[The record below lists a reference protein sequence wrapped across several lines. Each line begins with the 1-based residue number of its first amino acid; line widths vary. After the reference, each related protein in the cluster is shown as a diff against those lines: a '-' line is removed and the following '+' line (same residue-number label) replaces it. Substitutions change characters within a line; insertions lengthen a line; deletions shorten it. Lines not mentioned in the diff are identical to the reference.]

1 MNAPYSFNFK
11 YDPILENPFRSEID
25 YNKEIDERVRQLQL
39 MKDKYNSTVK
49 QTTQSESL
57 WNKIDNEI
65 KSLNDDQR
73 NILFN
78 DKNYISIDTQ
88 LKILVQEALVNSVKN
103 VIENSEIGNKLLTQQ
118 LNLIKTNKDKI
129 IAESNRELETFK
141 KFQIAAQ
148 ANPNLTYKEFCENI
162 NNTSEDAIVEPSY
175 YIENDKLIITPG
187 KKGVMVNKDE
197 LINKLVEFLDIKL
210 TNLSKDDQLVNV
222 FIRPIFSRIIN
233 NNIGKVN
240 QALSIIADENGM
252 IDADGILNDMIDN
265 LIISPV
271 KEERGIKIGAGNVE
285 IKIPFINKAI
295 ALDKDDINE
304 FKEMLS
310 KIQQ

>member
-25 YNKEIDERVRQLQL
+25 YNREIDERVRQLQL

-57 WNKIDNEI
+57 WNKIDNE
-65 KSLNDDQR
+65 
-73 NILFN
+73 
-78 DKNYISIDTQ
+78 
-88 LKILVQEALVNSVKN
+88 
-103 VIENSEIGNKLLTQQ
+103 
-118 LNLIKTNKDKI
+118 
-129 IAESNRELETFK
+129 
-141 KFQIAAQ
+141 
-148 ANPNLTYKEFCENI
+148 
-162 NNTSEDAIVEPSY
+162 
-175 YIENDKLIITPG
+175 
-187 KKGVMVNKDE
+187 
-197 LINKLVEFLDIKL
+197 
-210 TNLSKDDQLVNV
+210 
-222 FIRPIFSRIIN
+222 
-233 NNIGKVN
+233 
-240 QALSIIADENGM
+240 NGM

-271 KEERGIKIGAGNVE
+271 KEERGIKIGAGTVE

>member
-49 QTTQSESL
+49 QTIQSESL

-73 NILFN
+73 NILFS

-118 LNLIKTNKDKI
+118 LNLIKTNKGNKITSPMFTPIDVRKLYDKKFKSINSNITFWDVYVALNAQYHDNIELYKEWFGEDNIENIKDKI
-129 IAESNRELETFK
+129 IESAIVNWFED
-141 KFQIAAQ
+141 
-148 ANPNLTYKEFCENI
+148 
-162 NNTSEDAIVEPSY
+162 EDAG
-175 YIENDKLIITPG
+175 IE
-187 KKGVMVNKDE
+187 
-197 LINKLVEFLDIKL
+197 
-210 TNLSKDDQLVNV
+210 
-222 FIRPIFSRIIN
+222 
-233 NNIGKVN
+233 KVWN
-240 QALSIIADENGM
+240 YF
-252 IDADGILNDMIDN
+252 
-265 LIISPV
+265 
-271 KEERGIKIGAGNVE
+271 R
-285 IKIPFINKAI
+285 AI
-295 ALDKDDINE
+295 
-304 FKEMLS
+304 
-310 KIQQ
+310 